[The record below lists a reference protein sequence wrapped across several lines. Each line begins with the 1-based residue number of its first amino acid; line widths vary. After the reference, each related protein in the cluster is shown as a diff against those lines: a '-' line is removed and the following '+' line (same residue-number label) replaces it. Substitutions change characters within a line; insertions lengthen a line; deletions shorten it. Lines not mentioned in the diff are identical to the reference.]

1 MDGVTANQVEE
12 KQWYLAVGEQ
22 SLGPLPTNL
31 VTRGIQSGKV
41 PVTAWVCQV
50 GDSGWSALSSFIE
63 FQEALELANAG
74 ESAAG
79 PVSMV
84 ARAGGA
90 QEVAAPTGSETSH
103 VGARG
108 DTTVEGDNSSL
119 HPSGISMQRV
129 RLPYEADDGAS
140 PANASQSG
148 LVSTDVFGAAGRFD
162 AEPRQAQ
169 GSFSDVSG
177 QREVDPEL
185 RREVARVYE
194 QQREH
199 GAELTSSVEL
209 PDGHSVHGHTSS
221 EDDGLGIDITFDEH
235 DPAVDWNVR
244 FHSYFLVGSP
254 VELPEEE
261 RLLKSLHAAPKSTFL
276 HDEALW
282 NLALCLAFG
291 SEEVASATATTFFHS
306 VCSAADHTVERLDWM
321 CRTLLSKGFM
331 PSGIPRVEG
340 NRGIDVLRQHCP
352 RELAS
357 LFERQISD

>member
-63 FQEALELANAG
+63 FQEALERANASDG
-74 ESAAG
+74 LAG

-90 QEVAAPTGSETSH
+90 HEVASTENETSQ
-103 VGARG
+103 VGTRS
-108 DTTVEGDNSSL
+108 DTNTVVEASPL
-119 HPSGISMQRV
+119 LPSGIAVQRA
-129 RLPYEADDGAS
+129 RLPYEAEDELS
-140 PANASQSG
+140 SANATHPSRG
-148 LVSTDVFGAAGRFD
+148 DADVFAGVPYGDSARS
-162 AEPRQAQ
+162 AQ

-177 QREVDPEL
+177 QREVDPAL

-194 QQREH
+194 QQQSLDADVTAPARPQDEH
-199 GAELTSSVEL
+199 TLR
-209 PDGHSVHGHTSS
+209 GHASS

-235 DPAVDWNVR
+235 EPTVDWNVR

-261 RLLKSLHAAPKSTFL
+261 RLLKSLHTAPHSTFL

-282 NLALCLAFG
+282 NVALCLSFG
-291 SEEVASATATTFFHS
+291 SDAVASATAATFFQS
-306 VCSAADHTVERLDWM
+306 IASSAEHAGERLDWM

-340 NRGIDVLRQHCP
+340 NRGIEVLRQHCP
-352 RELAS
+352 SELVPV
-357 LFERQISD
+357 FERQISA